1 MFSSVWENVCPTI
14 PNPLTI
20 GQRSLTA
27 IAPTV
32 SLANFL
38 DVLGSEDR
46 VQAVH
51 KSRESATSGRPILE
65 LFCCLVP
72 ISGWSV
78 GTGGR
83 SEEKAKTGKYNI

>member
-1 MFSSVWENVCPTI
+1 M
-14 PNPLTI
+14 
-20 GQRSLTA
+20 GQRSLTV

-32 SLANFL
+32 SLPNFL

-46 VQAVH
+46 VQAGH
-51 KSRESATSGRPILE
+51 KSRESASGSRPVLE

-72 ISGWSV
+72 ISGWSE

-83 SEEKAKTGKYNI
+83 AEEKANTGKYNI